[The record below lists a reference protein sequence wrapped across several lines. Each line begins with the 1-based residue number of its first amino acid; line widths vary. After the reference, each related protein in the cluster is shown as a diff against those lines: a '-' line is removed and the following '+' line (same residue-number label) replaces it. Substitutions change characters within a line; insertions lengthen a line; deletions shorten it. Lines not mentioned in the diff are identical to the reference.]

1 MINASQTHSG
11 ARQGETD
18 MFRNRLDNMIDM
30 RHELVRLAGLIDWR
44 RFDEAFGTLYAEKGR
59 PGLSTRPM
67 VGLHLLKHARG
78 VSDEQVCAQ
87 WIENAYFQFFCG
99 ETYFQTEL
107 PLDRTSMSVWRGR
120 IGADKLE
127 VLLSETLAA
136 AMRAK
141 AIDQSQMQRVTV
153 DTTAQ
158 TKAIAHPTDSHLL
171 LRAIEWLNKL
181 AKKQGVKLRQ
191 SYLRLATRAR
201 REVARLIHGRGHKQA
216 MRFLRKM
223 RIRAGRLVAR
233 HRSARSRGSPISC
246 RRSSPNSN
254 GSNNSWRKSPM
265 TKIKIYALHAP
276 EVECIA
282 KGKAR
287 TRYEFGVKVSIA
299 VTNARANGGQFV
311 VGIRA
316 VPGLPYDG
324 HTLKDQIAQV
334 ERLTGVAVT
343 RAYVDKGYRGH
354 GLETP
359 DVHVSQSPV
368 KRSPTIKR
376 ELRRR
381 SAIEPI
387 IGHAKSDGLLERNRL
402 AGTRGDAINAI
413 LVGAGHNIR
422 LLLAWLRRLLS
433 FFLALLVSALSPS
446 TSMHNV
452 AASPLD

>member
-1 MINASQTHSG
+1 
-11 ARQGETD
+11 

-30 RHELVRLAGLIDWR
+30 RHELVRLAGLMDWK
-44 RFDEAFGTLYAEKGR
+44 RFDEAFGGLYAEKGR
-59 PGLSTRPM
+59 PGLPTRLM

-99 ETYFQTEL
+99 ETYFQTRL

-127 VLLSETLAA
+127 VLLAETLAA
-136 AMRAK
+136 ATRAK
-141 AIDQSQMQRVTV
+141 AVDKSQMQRVTI

-158 TKAIAHPTDSHLL
+158 TKAVAHPTDSHLQ

-181 AKKQGVKLRQ
+181 AKKQGVNLRQ

-223 RIRAGRLVAR
+223 RTWTGRLVR
-233 HRSARSRGSPISC
+233 DIE
-246 RRSSPNSN
+246 
-254 GSNNSWRKSPM
+254 RKVEGKPELREACAP
-265 TKIKIYALHAP
+265 KLERVKQLLAQKFDDKNKIYALHAP

-299 VTNARANGGQFV
+299 VTNARADGGQFI

-324 HTLKDQIAQV
+324 HTLRDQIEQV
-334 ERLTGVAVT
+334 ERLTGITVT

-354 GLETP
+354 GRTSP
-359 DVHVSQSPV
+359 DIHVSQSAA
-368 KRSPTIKR
+368 KRTPTIKR

-387 IGHAKSDGLLERNRL
+387 IGHAKSDGLLERNHL
-402 AGTRGDAINAI
+402 AGATGDAINAI
-413 LVGAGHNIR
+413 LVGAGHNVR
-422 LLLAWLRRLLS
+422 LLLAWLRRLLF
-433 FFLALLVSALSPS
+433 FFLALIVSLLSTPR
-446 TSMHNV
+446 TKRNAV
-452 AASPLD
+452 AIAA

>member
-1 MINASQTHSG
+1 
-11 ARQGETD
+11 
-18 MFRNRLDNMIDM
+18 MFRNRLENMIDM
-30 RHELVRLAGLIDWR
+30 RHELVRLAGLIDWK
-44 RFDEAFGTLYAEKGR
+44 RFDEAFGSLYAEKGR
-59 PGLSTRPM
+59 PGLPTRLM

-78 VSDEQVCAQ
+78 ISDEQVCAQ

-99 ETYFQTEL
+99 ETYFQTRL

-127 VLLSETLAA
+127 VLLAETLAA
-136 AMRAK
+136 ATRAK
-141 AIDQSQMQRVTV
+141 AVDKSQMQRVTI

-158 TKAIAHPTDSHLL
+158 TKAVAHPTDSHLL

-181 AKKQGVKLRQ
+181 AKQQGVNLRQ

-201 REVARLIHGRGHKQA
+201 REVGRLIHGRGHKQA

-223 RIRAGRLVAR
+223 RTWTGRLVR
-233 HRSARSRGSPISC
+233 DIE
-246 RRSSPNSN
+246 
-254 GSNNSWRKSPM
+254 RKIEGQPEM
-265 TKIKIYALHAP
+265 QEACAPKLERVKQLLAQRPDDKNKIYALHAP

-299 VTNARANGGQFV
+299 VTNARADGGQFV

-334 ERLTGVAVT
+334 ERLTGMVVT

-354 GLETP
+354 GLRSP
-359 DVHVSQSPV
+359 DIHVSQSTA
-368 KRSPTIKR
+368 KRTPTIKR

-387 IGHAKSDGLLERNRL
+387 IGHAKSDGLLERNHL
-402 AGTRGDAINAI
+402 AGATGDAINAI

-422 LLLAWLRRLLS
+422 LLLAWLRRLLFF
-433 FFLALLVSALSPS
+433 FFLALIVSVLSPS
-446 TSMHNV
+446 STKRNAV
-452 AASPLD
+452 ASAA

>member
-1 MINASQTHSG
+1 
-11 ARQGETD
+11 

-30 RHELVRLAGLIDWR
+30 RHELARLAGLIDWR
-44 RFDEAFGTLYAEKGR
+44 RFDEAFGGLYAEKGR
-59 PGLSTRPM
+59 PGLPTRLM

-99 ETYFQTEL
+99 ETYFQTRL

-127 VLLSETLAA
+127 VLLAETLAA
-136 AMRAK
+136 ATRAK
-141 AIDQSQMQRVTV
+141 AVDRSQMQRVTI

-158 TKAIAHPTDSHLL
+158 TKAVAHPTDSHLL

-181 AKKQGVKLRQ
+181 AKKQGVNLRQ

-201 REVARLIHGRGHKQA
+201 REVGRLIHGRGHKQA

-223 RIRAGRLVAR
+223 RTWAGRLVR
-233 HRSARSRGSPISC
+233 DIE
-246 RRSSPNSN
+246 
-254 GSNNSWRKSPM
+254 RKIEGQAELREACAP
-265 TKIKIYALHAP
+265 KLERVKQLLAQKPDDKGKIYALHAP

-299 VTNARANGGQFV
+299 VTNARADGGQFV

-324 HTLKDQIAQV
+324 HTLRDQIAQV
-334 ERLTGVAVT
+334 ERLTGMAVT

-354 GLETP
+354 GLASP
-359 DVHVSQSPV
+359 DIHVSQSMA
-368 KRSPTIKR
+368 KRTPTIKR

-387 IGHAKSDGLLERNRL
+387 IGHAKSDGLLERNHL
-402 AGTRGDAINAI
+402 AGATGDAINAI

-422 LLLAWLRRLLS
+422 LLLAWLRSLLLLI
-433 FFLALLVSALSPS
+433 LALIATTRSPS
-446 TSMHNV
+446 R
-452 AASPLD
+452 AKLDPMSVHA

>member
-1 MINASQTHSG
+1 
-11 ARQGETD
+11 

-30 RHELVRLAGLIDWR
+30 RHELARLAGLIDWR
-44 RFDEAFGTLYAEKGR
+44 RFDEAFGGLYAEKGR
-59 PGLSTRPM
+59 PGLPTRLM

-99 ETYFQTEL
+99 ETYFQTRL

-127 VLLSETLAA
+127 VLLAETLAA
-136 AMRAK
+136 ATRAK
-141 AIDQSQMQRVTV
+141 AVDRSQMQRVTI

-158 TKAIAHPTDSHLL
+158 TKAVAHPTDSHLL

-181 AKKQGVKLRQ
+181 AKKQGVNLRQ

-201 REVARLIHGRGHKQA
+201 REVGRLIHGRGHKQA

-223 RIRAGRLVAR
+223 RTWAGRLVR
-233 HRSARSRGSPISC
+233 DIE
-246 RRSSPNSN
+246 
-254 GSNNSWRKSPM
+254 RKIEGQAELREACAP
-265 TKIKIYALHAP
+265 KLERVKQLLAQKPDDKGKIYALHAP

-299 VTNARANGGQFV
+299 VTNARADGGQFV

-324 HTLKDQIAQV
+324 HTLRDQIAQV
-334 ERLTGVAVT
+334 ERLTGMAVT

-354 GLETP
+354 GLASP
-359 DVHVSQSPV
+359 DIHVSQSMA
-368 KRSPTIKR
+368 KRTPTIKR
-376 ELRRR
+376 ERRRR

-387 IGHAKSDGLLERNRL
+387 IGHAKSDGLLERNHL
-402 AGTRGDAINAI
+402 AGATGDAINAI

-422 LLLAWLRRLLS
+422 LLLAWLRSLLLLI
-433 FFLALLVSALSPS
+433 LALIATTRSPS
-446 TSMHNV
+446 R
-452 AASPLD
+452 AKLDPMSVHA

>member
-1 MINASQTHSG
+1 MRPKPIPRPA
-11 ARQGETD
+11 QGETD
-18 MFRNRLDNMIDM
+18 MFHNRFDNMIDM
-30 RHELVRLAGLIDWR
+30 RHEFVRLTKLIDWK
-44 RFDEAFGTLYAEKGR
+44 RFDDAFGDLYAEKGR
-59 PGLSTRPM
+59 PGLPTRLM

-78 VSDEQVCAQ
+78 ISDEQVCAQ
-87 WIENAYFQFFCG
+87 WLENAYFQFFCG
-99 ETYFQTEL
+99 ETYFQTKL

-120 IGADKLE
+120 IGADTLE
-127 VLLSETLAA
+127 ALLAETLAA

-141 AIDQSQMQRVTV
+141 AVDSSQMQRVAV

-201 REVARLIHGRGHKQA
+201 REVGRLIHGRGHKQA

-223 RIRAGRLVAR
+223 RTWAGRLVR
-233 HRSARSRGSPISC
+233 DIERKIEGQ
-246 RRSSPNSN
+246 PNLIHACELNWN
-254 GSNNSWRKSPM
+254 GSSSSWRKSQN
-265 TKIKIYALHAP
+265 KIYALHAP
-276 EVECIA
+276 GVECIA
-282 KGKAR
+282 KGNAR

-299 VTNARANGGQFV
+299 VTNARAEGGQFV
-311 VGIRA
+311 LGIRA

-334 ERLTGVAVT
+334 ERITGVAVT

-354 GLETP
+354 GIETP
-359 DVHVSQSPV
+359 DIHVSQSPV

-381 SAIEPI
+381 CAIEPV
-387 IGHAKSDGLLERNRL
+387 IGHAKSEGLLERNHL
-402 AGTRGDAINAI
+402 AGARGDAINAI
-413 LVGAGHNIR
+413 LVGAGHNIQ
-422 LLLAWLRRLLS
+422 LLLAWLRRCLS
-433 FFLALLVSALSPS
+433 FFLALIVSAHSPS
-446 TSMHNV
+446 TTCERS
-452 AASPLD
+452 S

>member
-1 MINASQTHSG
+1 MRPKPIPRPA
-11 ARQGETD
+11 QGETD

-30 RHELVRLAGLIDWR
+30 RHEFVRLTKLIDWK
-44 RFDEAFGTLYAEKGR
+44 RFDEAFGDLYAEKGR
-59 PGLSTRPM
+59 PGLPTRLM

-78 VSDEQVCAQ
+78 ISDEQVCAQ
-87 WIENAYFQFFCG
+87 WLENAYFQFFCG
-99 ETYFQTEL
+99 ETYFQTKL

-120 IGADKLE
+120 IGADTLE
-127 VLLSETLAA
+127 ALLAETLAA

-141 AIDQSQMQRVTV
+141 AVDSSQMQRVTV

-201 REVARLIHGRGHKQA
+201 REVGRLIHGRGHKQA

-223 RIRAGRLVAR
+223 RTWAGRLVR
-233 HRSARSRGSPISC
+233 DIE
-246 RRSSPNSN
+246 
-254 GSNNSWRKSPM
+254 RKIEGQPDLIHACEP
-265 TKIKIYALHAP
+265 KLERVKQFLAQKPDDKNKIYALHAP
-276 EVECIA
+276 GVECIA

-299 VTNARANGGQFV
+299 VTNARAEGGQFV
-311 VGIRA
+311 LGIRA

-343 RAYVDKGYRGH
+343 RA
-354 GLETP
+354 
-359 DVHVSQSPV
+359 
-368 KRSPTIKR
+368 
-376 ELRRR
+376 
-381 SAIEPI
+381 
-387 IGHAKSDGLLERNRL
+387 
-402 AGTRGDAINAI
+402 
-413 LVGAGHNIR
+413 
-422 LLLAWLRRLLS
+422 
-433 FFLALLVSALSPS
+433 
-446 TSMHNV
+446 
-452 AASPLD
+452 